1 MYFVLSL
8 PSMYTLYY
16 EASSATCLLV
26 FFCFVYIEQFNTS
39 VGCRGKCQGHN
50 SSNIQVDAQNE
61 VCDMR

>member
-26 FFCFVYIEQFNTS
+26 FFVLYIL
-39 VGCRGKCQGHN
+39 N
-50 SSNIQVDAQNE
+50 SSTLLLAAGENVKDTTVAIF
-61 VCDMR
+61 R